1 MRRDDTNKRIQEALA
16 YLGKHQYVEA
26 TIIWRQL
33 CEESMSKVIS
43 TDITDSAINVHTT
56 ALNLDMESLIAAARS
71 KTETKAGQVS
81 SQKCKTK
88 EITSHVIKH
97 EAAAHSAERIA
108 VAHVVKQNKQK
119 YETKTAHRANRAARK
134 MAQPMHVA

>member
-16 YLGKHQYVEA
+16 YLGMHQYVEA
-26 TIIWRQL
+26 TTIWRQL
-33 CEESMSKVIS
+33 RDEYMSKVVS
-43 TDITDSAINVHTT
+43 TDITDSGINVCTT

-88 EITSHVIKH
+88 EVTTHIIKH
-97 EAAAHSAERIA
+97 EGVAHSAKRITVDH
-108 VAHVVKQNKQK
+108 VAKQNKQK
-119 YETKTAHRANRAARK
+119 YKTRTAHYTNGTARK
-134 MAQPMHVA
+134 MARCT

>member
-71 KTETKAGQVS
+71 KTETKAA
-81 SQKCKTK
+81 K
-88 EITSHVIKH
+88 
-97 EAAAHSAERIA
+97 
-108 VAHVVKQNKQK
+108 N
-119 YETKTAHRANRAARK
+119 ARLRK
-134 MAQPMHVA
+134 LRRML